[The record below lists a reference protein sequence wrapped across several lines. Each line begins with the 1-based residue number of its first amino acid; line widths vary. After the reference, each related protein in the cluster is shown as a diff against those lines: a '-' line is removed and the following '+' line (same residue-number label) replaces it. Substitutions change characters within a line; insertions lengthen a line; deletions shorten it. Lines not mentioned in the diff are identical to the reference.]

1 MNLSIIC
8 SFPLK
13 NMSHTFTVKD
23 LGLIFVT
30 AFYFFY
36 SCLLSI
42 FRVESF
48 RQILEDI
55 WSSNGFTDIFFLLEE
70 WIMVRNFSI
79 LLSFFLLQI
88 YWHKIIVIIN
98 QWYIFFSVFIV
109 LCFHIFAFNWML
121 WKHLIITQNIKYYVS
136 QL

>member
-98 QWYIFFSVFIV
+98 QWYIFFSVIV
-109 LCFHIFAFNWML
+109 LCFLIFAFNWML